1 MGSGS
6 DCPHFDTTVLR
17 LGAASGWFRM
27 KAFICGIGCPKM
39 GLDSIRQWA
48 LFVCIIAVI
57 STLAGCAMTARVDE
71 TSFTFTFTRFVDE
84 KDL

>member
-6 DCPHFDTTVLR
+6 DCPHFDTTILH
-17 LGAASGWFRM
+17 LGAVSGWFRM
-27 KAFICGIGCPKM
+27 KALICGIGCPKM

-48 LFVCIIAVI
+48 LFVCIIAVV
-57 STLAGCAMTARVDE
+57 SMLAGCAMTARVDD
-71 TSFTFTFTRFVDE
+71 TSFTFTFKRFVDE